1 MPLDF
6 KIINKIVDVD
16 DSFKMP
22 SVLMEK
28 LFDKEKREEMFKE
41 FLKYETDLSFDWFH
55 IYFQEEYAERKTKK
69 QDFTPESLTTLLS
82 ALTQTKKTG
91 FGTSLD
97 VAAGTGGLTIKKWH
111 EDRTRCPIS
120 AYKPS
125 NYYYQCEE
133 LSDRALPFLL
143 FNLLIRGMNAVVVH
157 GDVLSREVKQIYF
170 IQNDLDDYM
179 TFSSLNIMPHSKI
192 VEKEFDVKKWIEEP
206 IEHIESSKSVAERYL
221 QVYGSGEDATCKI
234 CELA

>member
-1 MPLDF
+1 MTLDF
-6 KIINKIVDVD
+6 KTINEIVDVD

-22 SVLMEK
+22 TVLMKK

-41 FLKYETDLSFDWFH
+41 FLEYETNMSFDWFH
-55 IYFQEEYAERKTKK
+55 IYFQEEYAERKAKK
-69 QDFTPESLTTLLS
+69 QDFTPESITKLLS
-82 ALTQTKKTG
+82 ALTQNENTSS
-91 FGTSLD
+91 TSLD
-97 VAAGTGGLTIKKWH
+97 VAAGTGGLTIKKWY
-111 EDRTRCPIS
+111 EDRLQCPIF

-125 NYYYQCEE
+125 DYFYQCEE

-221 QVYGSGEDATCKI
+221 QAYGSGEDATQ
-234 CELA
+234 LNLF

>member
-1 MPLDF
+1 MTLDF
-6 KIINKIVDVD
+6 KTINEIVDVD

-22 SVLMEK
+22 TVLMKK

-41 FLKYETDLSFDWFH
+41 FLEYETNMSFDWFH

-111 EDRTRCPIS
+111 DDRMRCPIS

-143 FNLLIRGMNAVVVH
+143 FNLLIRGMNATVVH

-170 IQNDLDDYM
+170 IQNETDDFM
-179 TFSSLNIMPHSKI
+179 GFSSLNVMPHSKT
-192 VEKEFDVKKWIEEP
+192 VEQFFNVLEWK
-206 IEHIESSKSVAERYL
+206 
-221 QVYGSGEDATCKI
+221 
-234 CELA
+234 ELAKDYIENETMPEHLKGVTEIGKEEKGNIVL

>member
-1 MPLDF
+1 MTLDF
-6 KIINKIVDVD
+6 KTINGIVGVD

-22 SVLMEK
+22 TILMEK

-41 FLKYETDLSFDWFH
+41 FLEYETNMSFDWFH

-91 FGTSLD
+91 YGTSLD

-111 EDRTRCPIS
+111 EDRTRCPIF

-125 NYYYQCEE
+125 DYFYRCEE

-143 FNLLIRGMNAVVVH
+143 FNLSIRGMNAAVVH

-179 TFSSLNIMPHSKI
+179 TFSSLNIMPHNKN
-192 VEKEFDVKKWIEEP
+192 VGKEFDVNKWIEDP
-206 IEHIESSKSVAERYL
+206 IEHIESSKSIADKYL
-221 QVYGSGEDATCKI
+221 QAYGSEEDATQ
-234 CELA
+234 LNLF

>member
-1 MPLDF
+1 MTLDF
-6 KIINKIVDVD
+6 KKINKIVGVD

-22 SVLMEK
+22 AILMKK

-41 FLKYETDLSFDWFH
+41 FLEYETDLSFDWFH

-82 ALTQTKKTG
+82 ALTQNEKTG
-91 FGTSLD
+91 SGTSLD
-97 VAAGTGGLTIKKWH
+97 VASGTGGLTIKKWH
-111 EDRTRCPIS
+111 DDRMRCPIS

-143 FNLLIRGMNAVVVH
+143 FNLLIRGMNAVVIH
-157 GDVLSREVKQIYF
+157 GDVLSREVKQVYF

-179 TFSSLNIMPHSKI
+179 TFSSLNIMPHNKN
-192 VEKEFDVKKWIEEP
+192 VGKEFDVNKWIEDP
-206 IEHIESSKSVAERYL
+206 IEHIESSKSIADKYL
-221 QVYGSGEDATCKI
+221 QAYGSEEDATQ
-234 CELA
+234 LNLF